1 MPCESIWQAVYHLNA
16 ERIGHGLTLRDRPDL
31 MNKFLERGI
40 GIEMCPSS
48 NAQIVGFQD
57 NYLPDTG
64 LQEYPLKKYLDAE
77 LLVSVNTDD
86 PGISRTSAT
95 NELHKAARLTKGGLS
110 KWEILQLLC
119 NAFRTAFYPYKQK
132 KALIRRVEERLG
144 KLIREE
150 KL

>member
-1 MPCESIWQAVYHLNA
+1 M
-16 ERIGHGLTLRDRPDL
+16 
-31 MNKFLERGI
+31 
-40 GIEMCPSS
+40 IECGELC
-48 NAQIVGFQD
+48 GFQD